1 MDGTLELKVS
11 EALAEDVGKG
21 LARLDPNDIKAINA
35 VLGDV
40 IEINGEKLTVARI
53 TGTFPAVSGK
63 TTDSNRRHHP

>member
-21 LARLDPNDIKAINA
+21 LARLDPNDIKAVNT

-40 IEINGEKLTVARI
+40 IEINGEKPTVARI
-53 TGTFPAVSGK
+53 TGTFPQFLGK
-63 TTDSNRRHHP
+63 RLIHNRRHHP